1 MYIIPLDV
9 DFLVWQ
15 IEKEKYKAEMCE
27 ILIRISALR
36 FGTFTLTSGKLSPY
50 YVDLRVIPSFPGAFE
65 RIQKFY
71 HELALKDVNETK
83 FKRIAGIPTAGIP
96 FASVLAFLLHKP
108 FIYIR
113 KDAKSHGRERR
124 VEGILHPGD
133 SILLIDDLITSGKN
147 LLSAAEA
154 IRSEGGI
161 VDDALILI
169 DREEGG
175 REALARA
182 GIHLHYLINITDVA
196 RTLFKM
202 EIITK
207 EQMMDILKQVKE
219 SK

>member
-1 MYIIPLDV
+1 M
-9 DFLVWQ
+9 VWQ
-15 IEKEKYKAEMCE
+15 IEKEKYKAEICE
-27 ILIRISALR
+27 ILTRINALR
-36 FGTFTLTSGKLSPY
+36 FGTFTLTGGKFSPY

-71 HELALKDVNETK
+71 QELALNDVNESK

-113 KDAKSHGRERR
+113 KNVQSHGRERR

-133 SILLIDDLITSGKN
+133 SVLLIDDLITSGKS
-147 LLSAAEA
+147 LLTAAKV

-175 REALARA
+175 KEALAKD
-182 GIHLHYLINITDVA
+182 GIHLHYLTSITDIA
-196 RTLFKM
+196 KTLFRM

-207 EQMMDILKQVKE
+207 EQMMDILNQVKE

>member
-1 MYIIPLDV
+1 
-9 DFLVWQ
+9 LVWHIQ
-15 IEKEKYKAEMCE
+15 KENYKAEICK
-27 ILIRISALR
+27 ILTRINALR
-36 FGTFTLTSGKLSPY
+36 FGTFTLTGGKLSPY
-50 YVDLRVIPSFPGAFE
+50 YIDLRVIPSFPGAFE

-71 HELALKDVNETK
+71 QELSINDVNENK

-113 KDAKSHGRERR
+113 KGAKSYGRERR

-133 SILLIDDLITSGKN
+133 SVLLVDDLITSGKN
-147 LLSAAEA
+147 LLSAAKA

-161 VDDALILI
+161 VTDALILI

-175 REALARA
+175 REALLRD
-182 GIHLHYLINITDVA
+182 GIHLHHLISITDVA
-196 RTLFKM
+196 QTLFRM

-207 EQMMDILKQVKE
+207 NQMLAILGQVKALQ
-219 SK
+219 

>member
-1 MYIIPLDV
+1 M
-9 DFLVWQ
+9 VWQ
-15 IEKEKYKAEMCE
+15 IEKEKYKTEICE
-27 ILIRISALR
+27 ILTRINALR
-36 FGTFTLTSGKLSPY
+36 FGTFTLTGGKLSPY
-50 YVDLRVIPSFPGAFE
+50 YIDLRIIPSFPGAFK

-71 HELALKDVNETK
+71 QELALKDVNETK

-96 FASVLAFLLHKP
+96 FASVLAFSLHKP

-113 KDAKSHGRERR
+113 KDIKSHGRERR

-133 SILLIDDLITSGKN
+133 SVLLIDDLITSGKN
-147 LLSAAEA
+147 LLSAAKA

-175 REALARA
+175 KEALARE
-182 GIHLHYLINITDVA
+182 GIHLHYLTNITDVSEI
-196 RTLFKM
+196 LFRM

-207 EQMMDILKQVKE
+207 EQRMDILKQVKD

>member
-27 ILIRISALR
+27 ILIRINALR

-71 HELALKDVNETK
+71 HELALKDVKKTK

-113 KDAKSHGRERR
+113 KDTKSHGRERR

>member
-1 MYIIPLDV
+1 MDI
-9 DFLVWQ
+9 LVWH
-15 IEKEKYKAEMCE
+15 IEKEKYKAEICE
-27 ILIRISALR
+27 ILTRINALR
-36 FGTFTLTSGKLSPY
+36 FGTFILTGGKLSTY

-71 HELALKDVNETK
+71 QELALKDVNETK

-108 FIYIR
+108 FIYVR
-113 KDAKSHGRERR
+113 KGIKTYGRERR

-133 SILLIDDLITSGKN
+133 SVLLIDDLITSGKN
-147 LLSAAEA
+147 LLSAAKA

-175 REALARA
+175 RDALARE
-182 GIHLHYLINITDVA
+182 GINLHYLINITDVA
-196 RTLFKM
+196 KNLFKM
-202 EIITK
+202 EIIAK

>member
-1 MYIIPLDV
+1 M
-9 DFLVWQ
+9 VWQ
-15 IEKEKYKAEMCE
+15 IEKEKYKAEICE
-27 ILIRISALR
+27 ILTRINALR
-36 FGTFTLTSGKLSPY
+36 FGTFTLTGGKFSPY

-71 HELALKDVNETK
+71 QELALNDVNESK

-113 KDAKSHGRERR
+113 KNVQSPGRERR

-133 SILLIDDLITSGKN
+133 SVLLIDDLITSGKS
-147 LLSAAEA
+147 LLTAAKV

-161 VDDALILI
+161 VEDALILI

-175 REALARA
+175 REALARD
-182 GIHLHYLINITDVA
+182 GIHLHYLISITDVA
-196 RTLFKM
+196 KTLLRM

-207 EQMMDILKQVKE
+207 EQMMDIQNQVKE